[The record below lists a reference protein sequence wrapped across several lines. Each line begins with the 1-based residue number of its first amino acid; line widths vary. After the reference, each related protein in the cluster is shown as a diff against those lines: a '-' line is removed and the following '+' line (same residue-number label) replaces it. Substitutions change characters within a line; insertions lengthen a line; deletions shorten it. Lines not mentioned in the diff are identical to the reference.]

1 MKRKTAAEGSIRARA
16 IQLSKKLSKRNERK
30 VLEKMM
36 QDRAFVLR
44 CMTGRGWTREQLMND
59 KEWKQLNDKLESLK

>member
-1 MKRKTAAEGSIRARA
+1 MKRKAAEGLIKARV
-16 IQLSKKLSKRNERK
+16 IQLSRKLSKRNERK

-44 CMTGRGWTREQLMND
+44 CMTGRGWTREQLMGD